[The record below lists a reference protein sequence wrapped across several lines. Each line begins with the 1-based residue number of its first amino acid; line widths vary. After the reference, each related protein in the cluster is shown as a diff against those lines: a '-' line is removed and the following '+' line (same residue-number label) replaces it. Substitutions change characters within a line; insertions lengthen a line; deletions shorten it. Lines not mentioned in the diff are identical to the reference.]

1 MEILYSQPIINIGIL
16 GSVSDG
22 KSTLIKKLTGIET
35 QRHSS
40 EKERNITIKQGYG
53 NMKIWKKNDE
63 YISTNST
70 YIDESKDTILINH
83 ISFVDCPG
91 HQDYIKTMLTST
103 SLMHGAIVVVAVDQ
117 PISTKTTL
125 IQHLLAAKVNGLDD
139 KLIICLNKIDLVSK
153 DIVITRKK
161 ELDNLLKQL
170 DIKTNIIIP
179 SCFNKNIG
187 LKYII
192 RNINELFDAKQYI
205 KKENIDPIFRINRS
219 FDTNK
224 PGTDINNINGG
235 VIGGTLI
242 QGILQ
247 VGDII
252 EISPGIISSENIKTP
267 IKTIIKSIRSE
278 NESLDI
284 IYPGGLIGICT
295 DIDPFYTKNDA
306 LKGNVAGINLEK
318 LINIINIKI
327 TFINKNIEWKPQ
339 INNIYNLQNGT
350 SISLFKLI
358 SFNKNIY
365 NIELIDSMYII
376 KNDIVCICT
385 NNKPINILASG
396 IVI

>member
-35 QRHSS
+35 QRHST

-70 YIDESKDTILINH
+70 YIDESENTSLVNH

-91 HQDYIKTMLTST
+91 HQDYIKTMLTSA
-103 SLMHGAIVVVAVDQ
+103 SLMHGAIVVIAVDQ
-117 PISTKTTL
+117 SISTKTTL
-125 IQHLLAAKVNGLDD
+125 IQHLLAAKVNGLDT

-161 ELDNLLKQL
+161 ELDDLLKQL
-170 DIKTNIIIP
+170 DIKANIIIP

-192 RNINELFDAKQYI
+192 KNINELFDVKEYI
-205 KKENIDPIFRINRS
+205 KKENTNPIFRINRT

-242 QGILQ
+242 KGILQ

-252 EISPGIISSENIKTP
+252 EISPGIISSENIITP
-267 IKTIIKSIRSE
+267 IKTIIKSIKSE
-278 NESLDI
+278 NQSLDI
-284 IYPGGLIGICT
+284 VYPGGLIGICT
-295 DIDPFYTKNDA
+295 DIDPFYTKNDT

-318 LINIINIKI
+318 LVNIIDVKI
-327 TFINKNIEWKPQ
+327 TFINTNIQWKPQ
-339 INNIYNLQNGT
+339 INNIFNLQNGT
-350 SISLFKLI
+350 SISSCKLI
-358 SFNKNIY
+358 SFNENIY
-365 NIELIDSMYII
+365 NIELIDNMYIT

-385 NNKPINILASG
+385 NNKLINILASG
-396 IVI
+396 IIL